1 MTMRWFDRLAA
12 RGGFLRSVLVL
23 AGGAAGAQLVMAVAM
38 PVLSRLYSPADFG
51 QLAVFSGLAL
61 TISVAA
67 CLRWDIA
74 IALPE
79 ADADALGLLVLSVA
93 SCLVISLLGLLAVT
107 SATATL
113 VGWLDQ
119 PEAANW
125 LWLVPP
131 AVLAIATGSALQNW
145 FVRAQTFGLISKARL
160 SQAGTSSSL
169 QIAFGLSGV
178 GVVGLLMGYVAA
190 ASVVVGFLGFQLFK
204 RGDDWQFSLSMANL
218 RRLAATYR
226 RFPAFSTWE
235 ALANVA
241 AIHIPVILIAGK
253 VGNDTAGQLMLAM
266 YVIQAPMGLI
276 GGAISQVYL
285 SEAPS
290 KLRVGRL
297 DQFTLEVLGKL
308 CKVGVGPLVAIGV
321 LSPSVFWIVFGSEW
335 QKAGL
340 LIAWMTPWFVLQFLA
355 SPVSMALHVTG
366 NQRAAMSFQ
375 FFALGLRVSSV
386 LWAAQVWPDLVAEV
400 YAISGLL
407 VYSSYLL
414 IVAQSLR
421 IAPGALGGVLAK
433 NLLWSLPWVICGAI
447 LAWIIRNYS
456 GLVS

>member
-1 MTMRWFDRLAA
+1 MAA
-12 RGGFLRSVLVL
+12 
-23 AGGAAGAQLVMAVAM
+23 AM

-51 QLAVFSGLAL
+51 QLAVFSGLVL

-79 ADADALGLLVLSVA
+79 ADADAFGLLVLSVA

-107 SATATL
+107 SATATF
-113 VGWLDQ
+113 VDWLDQ
-119 PEAANW
+119 PEAATW

-131 AVLAIATGSALQNW
+131 AVLAVATGSALQNW
-145 FVRAQTFGLISKARL
+145 FIRAQNFGLISKARL
-160 SQAGTSSSL
+160 SQAGTSGSL
-169 QIAFGLSGV
+169 QIAFGLSGI
-178 GVVGLLMGYVAA
+178 GVIGLLMGYVAA
-190 ASVVVGFLGFQLFK
+190 AIVVVGFLGFQLFK
-204 RGDDWQFSLSMANL
+204 RSHDLQLALNTANL
-218 RRLAATYR
+218 RRLASTYS

-235 ALANVA
+235 ALSNVA
-241 AIHIPVILIAGK
+241 AIHVPVILIAGK
-253 VGNDTAGQLMLAM
+253 VGNDIAGQLMLAM

-290 KLRVGRL
+290 RLRVGRL

-335 QKAGL
+335 EKAGL

-375 FFALGLRVSSV
+375 FFALCLRVFSV
-386 LWAAQVWPDLVAEV
+386 LWAAEVWPGLVGEA
-400 YAISGLL
+400 YAISGFF

-414 IVAQSLR
+414 IVAHSLR
-421 IAPGALGGVLAK
+421 IRPGALAGVLAK
-433 NLLWSLPWVICGAI
+433 NLLWSLPWIICGAM
-447 LAWIIRNYS
+447 LAWTIHNYS
-456 GLVS
+456 GLAS